1 MITSYLKLYIRYF
14 ILIFILVSCEN
25 KSIGDFDNDIRE
37 LINWSLIEEEKYQ
50 SINYV
55 PISSNTLAELITI
68 EEYENLIQPENG
80 VLIGYLIF
88 KNNRILLTESN
99 KELLILIS
107 KAQKY
112 ENFNILIQ
120 SNDIKSNLN
129 KVIDEIKVL
138 LLSNGVK
145 NNNISINSKEDFNK
159 DFIIKII
166 KLL

>member
-88 KNNRILLTESN
+88 KNNKILLTESN

-129 KVIDEIKVL
+129 KVIDEIKIL

>member
-88 KNNRILLTESN
+88 KNNKILLTESN

-129 KVIDEIKVL
+129 KVIDEIKIL

-159 DFIIKII
+159 DFVIKII

>member
-1 MITSYLKLYIRYF
+1 MMRYVF
-14 ILIFILVSCEN
+14 LIFILVSCEN

-37 LINWSLIEEEKYQ
+37 LINWSLIEGEKYQ

-88 KNNRILLTESN
+88 KNNKILLTESN

-129 KVIDEIKVL
+129 KVIDEIKIL

>member
-14 ILIFILVSCEN
+14 FPIFVLVSCEN

-88 KNNRILLTESN
+88 KNNKILLTESN

-129 KVIDEIKVL
+129 KVIDEIKIL

>member
-1 MITSYLKLYIRYF
+1 MRYVF
-14 ILIFILVSCEN
+14 LIFILVSCEN

-88 KNNRILLTESN
+88 KNNKILLTESN

-129 KVIDEIKVL
+129 KVIDEIKIL

>member
-1 MITSYLKLYIRYF
+1 MRYVF
-14 ILIFILVSCEN
+14 LIFILVSCEN

-37 LINWSLIEEEKYQ
+37 LINWSLIEGEKYQ

-88 KNNRILLTESN
+88 KNNKILLTESN

-129 KVIDEIKVL
+129 KVIDEIKIL